1 MINKEYAFK
10 IALLGASGVGK
21 TSLIYRFV
29 NNTFSQNYKST
40 IGANFL
46 SKDITITLGNVNHDI
61 RLILWDLAGQDLY
74 EKTRSVYF
82 HGCAGAILVYD
93 VTRPYTLY
101 EIEKKWIKDFRTH
114 AMTDSTC
121 ILIGN
126 KMDLSLIKK
135 VEHFEGSIFSD
146 RIKATWFTETSAKT
160 GENVE
165 EVFIKLVK
173 EILSKLGIT
182 N

>member
-1 MINKEYAFK
+1 MQKEFVFK

-21 TSLIYRFV
+21 TSLIYRFID
-29 NNTFSQNYKST
+29 NTFSQNYKST
-40 IGANFL
+40 IGTNIL
-46 SKDITITLGNVNHDI
+46 PKDINISIENVNYDI
-61 RLILWDLAGQDLY
+61 RLVLWDMAGQDLY

-93 VTRPYTLY
+93 VTRPDTLY

-114 AMTDSTC
+114 AKANSTC

-126 KMDLSLIKK
+126 KKDLSLIKK
-135 VEHFEGSIFSD
+135 VEQYEGSIFSD
-146 RIKATWFTETSAKT
+146 RIKAACFTETSAKT

-165 EVFIKLVK
+165 ECFTKLVK
-173 EILSKLGIT
+173 EILSKGGVT